1 MLLAE
6 GQLVHRVERVF
17 SRAAGGSNLFATFFH
32 FGLDGDINELML
44 QVKNDRPGDWSATRI
59 LVVDDDVE
67 LCELVQQYLQSQGF
81 QVDAV
86 HDGATGIEGA
96 LSNFYALVI
105 LDVML
110 PGIRGFEALRQ
121 IRGKSAIPVIM
132 LTAHGED
139 VDRIV
144 GLEIGAD
151 DYLPKPFNPRELA
164 ARIHAVL
171 RRTSASAPKDL
182 QNPAFIVLD
191 DIRLDTRARAARQ
204 KTRDVELTSAEFELL
219 ALFFKS
225 PGQVL
230 PREELV
236 KGALGRE
243 LEPSDRSLDVH
254 ISNLRKKLGLCEDG
268 TERIRSIR
276 NVGYLYVV
284 SDASVSGSR

>member
-1 MLLAE
+1 MLP
-6 GQLVHRVERVF
+6 
-17 SRAAGGSNLFATFFH
+17 
-32 FGLDGDINELML
+32 
-44 QVKNDRPGDWSATRI
+44 VKTDKPGDWPATRI

-86 HDGATGIEGA
+86 HDGTTGLESA
-96 LSNFYALVI
+96 LSNHFALVI

-110 PGIRGFEALRQ
+110 PGLRGFEVLRR
-121 IRGKSAIPVIM
+121 IRATSSIPVIM

-171 RRTSASAPKDL
+171 RRSAASAPKEF
-182 QNPAFIVLD
+182 QTPASIVLD

-236 KGALGRE
+236 KGALGRD

-254 ISNLRKKLGLCEDG
+254 ISNLRKKLGPCDDG
-268 TERIRSIR
+268 TERIRAIR
-276 NVGYLYVV
+276 NVGYVYVV
-284 SDASVSGSR
+284 SDGSASAGR